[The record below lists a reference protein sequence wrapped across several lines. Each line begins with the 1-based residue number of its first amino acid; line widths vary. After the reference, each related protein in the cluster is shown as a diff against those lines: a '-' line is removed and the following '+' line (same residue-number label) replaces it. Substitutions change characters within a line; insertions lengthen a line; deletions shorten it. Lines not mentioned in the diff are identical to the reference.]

1 MQTKKTTVLLLASF
15 VLFFTLLT
23 IASATGHSTLPVK
36 RFPHIQN
43 DTTRPGKSLLEK
55 KQYQEEEIELA
66 LKAMDQARLTLD
78 KSVKIDKLKM
88 KKEIETA
95 MAEMKKI
102 DVDKIKEEITGA
114 LNQVDWDEI
123 NTTVKKALNEA
134 SVNMN
139 VTIKEEIRKEM
150 QKLKKELKSE
160 KLVNVDEIN
169 ADIEK
174 ELTKAKK
181 ELDKSTLEL
190 KKMKAFTD
198 LLEKDGLINQA
209 DGYKVDIKEGELYI
223 NGNQQSKEVTE
234 KYKPFFPGNTFSIK
248 HNGKK
253 IAGI

>member
-1 MQTKKTTVLLLASF
+1 MQPKKATVILLASF

-36 RFPHIQN
+36 RFFSIQH
-43 DTTRPGKSLLEK
+43 DTTRPDKSLLEK

-66 LKAMDQARLTLD
+66 LKAMDQAKVTLD
-78 KSVKIDKLKM
+78 KSIKIDKLKM
-88 KKEIETA
+88 KKEIEKA

-102 DVDKIKEEITGA
+102 DVDKIKEEITVA
-114 LNQVDWDEI
+114 LNKVDWDEI
-123 NTTVKKALNEA
+123 NNTVKKALNEA

-150 QKLKKELKSE
+150 KKLKKELKTE

-198 LLEKDGLINQA
+198 MLEKDGVINQA
-209 DGYKVDIKEGELYI
+209 DGYQVDIKEGEFYI
-223 NGNQQSKEVTE
+223 NGNKQSKEITE
-234 KYKPFFPGNTFSIK
+234 KYKAYFPGNTFSIK

-253 IAGI
+253 ITGI

>member
-1 MQTKKTTVLLLASF
+1 
-15 VLFFTLLT
+15 
-23 IASATGHSTLPVK
+23 
-36 RFPHIQN
+36 
-43 DTTRPGKSLLEK
+43 
-55 KQYQEEEIELA
+55 
-66 LKAMDQARLTLD
+66 
-78 KSVKIDKLKM
+78 
-88 KKEIETA
+88 
-95 MAEMKKI
+95 
-102 DVDKIKEEITGA
+102 
-114 LNQVDWDEI
+114 
-123 NTTVKKALNEA
+123 
-134 SVNMN
+134 
-139 VTIKEEIRKEM
+139 M